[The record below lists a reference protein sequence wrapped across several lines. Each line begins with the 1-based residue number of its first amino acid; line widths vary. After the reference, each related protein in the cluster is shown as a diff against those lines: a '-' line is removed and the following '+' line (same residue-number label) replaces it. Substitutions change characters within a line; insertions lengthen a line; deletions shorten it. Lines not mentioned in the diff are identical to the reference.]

1 MNEHKNGTERD
12 TENDAK
18 KIAALHWKFIV
29 IKMASERIAQGMLKA

>member
-12 TENDAK
+12 TEDDA